1 MDSKDVF
8 EGSNFIGKNA
18 VVKDCQIGFAS
29 YVAYESQIE
38 HCQIGKYCCIGP
50 YVRTIT
56 GKHPI
61 EFAAMHPFFYAKKN
75 QIGESY
81 VDITKYEEHDY
92 IDNEKHYQVFIGNDV
107 WIGNGAKIMAGVHI
121 GDGAVVAADAL
132 IVKDVE
138 PYNKYTKYMVF
149 VGAGVNLVLNF
160 FFIQWW
166 GIVGA
171 AVTTLISQIVVSLIA
186 PLFWKKTRG
195 FVKIYFES
203 FKRFPDFVD
212 TIKRTISR

>member
-1 MDSKDVF
+1 MIDSSYSHHLIFLNLSIISGEKRHLISFAGTPPTIEYGSTSFTKLRSAKSAIVDSKDVF

-29 YVAYESQIE
+29 YVAYESHIE

-132 IVKDVE
+132 I
-138 PYNKYTKYMVF
+138 F
-149 VGAGVNLVLNF
+149 
-160 FFIQWW
+160 
-166 GIVGA
+166 
-171 AVTTLISQIVVSLIA
+171 
-186 PLFWKKTRG
+186 
-195 FVKIYFES
+195 
-203 FKRFPDFVD
+203 
-212 TIKRTISR
+212 